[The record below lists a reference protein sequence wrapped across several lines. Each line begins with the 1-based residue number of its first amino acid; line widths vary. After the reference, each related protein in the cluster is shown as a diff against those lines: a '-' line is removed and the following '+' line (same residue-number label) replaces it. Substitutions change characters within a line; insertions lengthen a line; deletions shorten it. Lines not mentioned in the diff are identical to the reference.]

1 VVSVRD
7 GKATVVLRRESME
20 DLLRLDPGAS

>member
-1 VVSVRD
+1 VRE
-7 GKATVVLRRESME
+7 GKATVVLRRESMD